1 MKKRLLKIGSL
12 WMALY
17 VLFVTLD
24 LNVNFHYCLED
35 HHVTSSFGDA
45 SEHCAHC
52 IGHHHH
58 EAHRT
63 VEEGGVLHFGAKCC
77 CEDFDS
83 EIAFEDAFTF
93 STSKPLAVY
102 LPVTVMATL
111 SEILFDEDPTPVF
124 RCFFWEK
131 TSYLLTGRLK
141 TIFYSHL
148 KLNPL
153 VF

>member
-1 MKKRLLKIGSL
+1 
-12 WMALY
+12 MALY

-24 LNVNFHYCLED
+24 LNVHFHYCLED
-35 HHVTSSFGDA
+35 HQVTSSFGDA
-45 SEHCAHC
+45 SQQCGHCF
-52 IGHHHH
+52 GHHHH

-63 VEEGGVLHFGAKCC
+63 VAEGGVLHFEAKCC

-93 STSKPLAVY
+93 STPTSLTAY
-102 LPVTVMATL
+102 LPVTMMTAMRD
-111 SEILFDEDPTPVF
+111 ILFDKDGMPSF